1 MDISIDPKKLITS
14 FVLFFLPFLI
24 TSCSV
29 EVAENSC
36 VLIKKNSEEKRDLGT
51 TLFGI
56 ADSGRSDEDTTVEEI
71 QAQGYKY
78 IVEGTKMVIDN
89 PQCFTSDELR
99 IAKNLLGE

>member
-1 MDISIDPKKLITS
+1 MDMSIKPKKLITS
-14 FVLFFLPFLI
+14 FVLIFLPFLI

-36 VLIKKNSEEKRDLGT
+36 VLIKKNSEEKRDLGS

-71 QAQGYKY
+71 RAQGYKY

>member
-1 MDISIDPKKLITS
+1 MPINPKKLISS
-14 FVLFFLPFLI
+14 FVLGSLPFLI

-56 ADSGRSDEDTTVEEI
+56 ADSGRHDEDLTVEEI

-78 IVEGTKMVIDN
+78 LVEGTKMVIEN

-99 IAKNLLGE
+99 NAKNLLGE